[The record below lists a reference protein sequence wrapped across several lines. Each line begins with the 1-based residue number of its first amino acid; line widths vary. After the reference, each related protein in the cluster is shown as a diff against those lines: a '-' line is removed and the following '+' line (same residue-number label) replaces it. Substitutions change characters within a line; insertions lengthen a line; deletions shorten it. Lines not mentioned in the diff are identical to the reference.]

1 MVYAFHCK
9 NSGIRINNS
18 ILSLPAI
25 ALARPASD
33 LPQANAGRAYSTVA
47 QLIAR
52 VNGRLDPFLCDRV
65 DKQLSFLLQ
74 NPRHRSLRLKRL
86 VGTDRFEIRITAGYR
101 LTFRYDEEV
110 IELRRIGSH
119 DLLKKEGS

>member
-1 MVYAFHCK
+1 MVK
-9 NSGIRINNS
+9 IRRTNSFLKDYRK
-18 ILSLPAI
+18 LPK
-25 ALARPASD
+25 D
-33 LPQANAGRAYSTVA
+33 V
-47 QLIAR
+47 
-52 VNGRLDPFLCDRV
+52 CDRV

-86 VGTDRFEIRITAGYR
+86 KGTDRFEIRITSGYR

-110 IELRRIGSH
+110 LELRRVGSH